1 MVATLE
7 PCAVEAPRVAYSGMS
22 RAVGLVFLVAGVLA
36 MVTWDAGVAGA
47 AAPVV
52 VIKPSATGG
61 LYPSGQSVTVSV
73 GPNSLFVPHT
83 RVVILE
89 CADPGGTVANLPT
102 SISTCDENTV
112 VANSVLVQP
121 DGSFSASNFTLY
133 SLPNASLGE
142 QANAQPVC
150 DETHKCVLFVGEN
163 QDDFSQPKIFST
175 AFAFTSAPSTSP
187 GATGS
192 TASTSTQ
199 SSSPPSVAVSV
210 SPSTLAFTGT
220 PGGLEWLVVSGG
232 GLVAC
237 GLLGRRLVRRR
248 AR

>member
-1 MVATLE
+1 
-7 PCAVEAPRVAYSGMS
+7 MS

-52 VIKPSATGG
+52 VITPGATGG

-89 CADPGGTVANLPT
+89 CADPGGSAANLPT
-102 SISTCDENTV
+102 SIATCDENTV
-112 VANSVLVQP
+112 VANSVLVQSN
-121 DGSFSASNFTLY
+121 GSFSASSFTLY
-133 SLPNASLGE
+133 SLPNATLGE

-150 DETHKCVLFVGEN
+150 DGTHKCVLFVGEN
-163 QDDFSQPKIFST
+163 QDDFSQPKIFSA
-175 AFAFTSAPSTSP
+175 AFAFTSAPSASA
-187 GATGS
+187 GAAAS
-192 TASTSTQ
+192 TASTTTQ
-199 SSSPPSVAVSV
+199 SGSAPSAPSAAVSV
-210 SPSTLAFTGT
+210 SSSALAFTGT
-220 PGGLEWLVVSGG
+220 PGGLEWLVASGG
-232 GLVAC
+232 GLVVC
-237 GLLGRRLVRRR
+237 GLIGRRLVRRR